1 VAGGKL
7 ADVHGR
13 KRVGALA
20 LSAGAIFTVI
30 QFSVG
35 GWPMWMSS
43 TLAAVIGGAGVPALG
58 VYGAELFPTGNRG
71 KASGL
76 ISALSLVGSSIGLLA
91 AGWALDRTIGYG
103 TVMAILAIGPLVV
116 AALVI
121 ILYPETAHHELEDL
135 NPEDRIDG
143 LVDPGRYEPSTPPA

>member
-1 VAGGKL
+1 M
-7 ADVHGR
+7 
-13 KRVGALA
+13 VGAVA
-20 LSAGAIFTVI
+20 LIGGAVFTVI

-76 ISALSLVGSSIGLLA
+76 ISMLALAGSSIGLLA
-91 AGWALDRTIGYG
+91 AGWALDQTIGFG
-103 TVMAILAIGPLVV
+103 TVMGVLAIGPLIV
-116 AALVI
+116 AGLVI
-121 ILYPETAHHELEDL
+121 LLYPETAHHELEDL

-143 LVDPGRYEPSTPPA
+143 LVP